1 MIIVKTTGT
10 EVFLFVG
17 SLDMENNAFISVPTV
32 LLLTFNIWLY
42 IIPTINMAND
52 ITAYNNAQP
61 IQFQSLDQLLWGV
74 VKTLQ
79 YFSLPVMALSIAAL
93 GIALIASGDD
103 TERKARLKGWIFN
116 ILIGGLLVFGAAS
129 LASILKQFVGG
140 TN

>member
-1 MIIVKTTGT
+1 
-10 EVFLFVG
+10 
-17 SLDMENNAFISVPTV
+17 
-32 LLLTFNIWLY
+32 
-42 IIPTINMAND
+42 MAND

>member
-1 MIIVKTTGT
+1 
-10 EVFLFVG
+10 
-17 SLDMENNAFISVPTV
+17 MENNAFISVPTV

-42 IIPTINMAND
+42 IIPAINMAND

-103 TERKARLKGWIFN
+103 TERKSRLKGWIFN

-129 LASILKQFVGG
+129 LASILKQFIGG